1 MDPEKLFFILLLILE
16 IVTFVFA
23 DRFLWRRENN
33 MFINVLKAVVLTVVF
48 ALCFICVSIV
58 IYLFECGEGSLLL
71 AIGALWCIFCLGD
84 LMFILEE
91 LD

>member
-1 MDPEKLFFILLLILE
+1 MVID
-16 IVTFVFA
+16 
-23 DRFLWRRENN
+23 
-33 MFINVLKAVVLTVVF
+33 VLKFVVLIVVF

-71 AIGALWCIFCLGD
+71 AIGALWCIFCLGV
-84 LMFILEE
+84 LIVILER